1 MNLVFEFPFLSNQT
15 SHQHQ
20 HQCYIQRSQSINN
33 HHTYASKKSGIIINL
48 QHRLQ
53 ISRNL
58 ERSGSLAADLLDGHA
73 LGVLGK
79 SQTLGGAD
87 FEDGQIGDDLPH
99 AAGSGQGEAALGE
112 DLGVAL
118 LVGVFL
124 FKLC

>member
-1 MNLVFEFPFLSNQT
+1 MLYTTITIYKQPIILM
-15 SHQHQ
+15 HQ
-20 HQCYIQRSQSINN
+20 
-33 HHTYASKKSGIIINL
+33 KKVVYIINL

-124 FKLC
+124 FKLCQWWTFKCMCGGYK